1 MSKAQS
7 LGFAY
12 TAEMPNTTSEH
23 VEIKV
28 DDGTTMLAWLAQPAG
43 EKPKRGIMVFP
54 EIFGVNTHIRDVTNR
69 FAALGFFAL
78 SPELFHRTA
87 PPKWEG
93 AYTDFA
99 SAMPHMQ
106 AVKEGSLESDVE
118 ATYNWLK
125 TNTEAGSNI
134 ACTGYCMGGRT
145 SFLANSAVPL
155 KAAISYYGGNMPSLV
170 HRTASLSAPMLLFWG
185 ELDHH
190 IPAEQRNQVTKAMR
204 DSGKEYID
212 VVFSSA
218 DHGFFC
224 DARQSYQPDAAR
236 LSWDLAQSFLNARL

>member
-1 MSKAQS
+1 MS
-7 LGFAY
+7 
-12 TAEMPNTTSEH
+12 NITSQH

-28 DDGTTMLAWLAQPAG
+28 DDGTSMLAWLAQPAG
-43 EKPKRGIMVFP
+43 EQPKRGIMVFP
-54 EIFGVNTHIRDVTNR
+54 EIFGVNAHIRDVTNR

-93 AYTDFA
+93 SYTDFPG
-99 SAMPHMQ
+99 AMPHLQ
-106 AVKEGSLESDVE
+106 AVKETSLESDVR

-125 TNTEAGSNI
+125 TNTPAGDNI
-134 ACTGYCMGGRT
+134 ACAGYCMGGRT

-155 KAAISYYGGNMPSLV
+155 KAAISYYGGNMPSLL
-170 HRTASLSAPMLLFWG
+170 HRTGRLSAPMLLFWG

-190 IPAEQRNQVTKAMR
+190 IPAEHRNQVTSAMR
-204 DSGKEYID
+204 EAQKEYVD
-212 VVFSSA
+212 VVFSYA

-224 DARQSYQPDAAR
+224 DARQSYNAGAAR
-236 LSWDLAQSFLNARL
+236 LSWDVVQSFLNARL